1 MIESHNHPRF
11 VAGRDRLAMVIKQLL
26 AKNGLT
32 HSQLHDFYTWCEPE
46 TPTWL
51 ANSQIST
58 LRNSKL
64 PKPGPQILDAIGMIN
79 LRLAQLAGDDSPMVR
94 DLPERPLLPAALRHL
109 TENAWFMQNPHTGL
123 PMDSGDIF
131 RLYSGRLQMEGAEWE
146 EPAKPFSDD
155 DAAQLSG
162 RFAVWAQRWMVSQGM
177 IPLEARERFLSAYP
191 LKDAKRRDRCWD
203 VALGRVQWTG
213 KQLSDERD
221 ALRFLIGQHERG
233 SALNVREFDRWA
245 SGQPV

>member
-11 VAGRDRLAMVIKQLL
+11 VAGRDRLAMVIKQFLT
-26 AKNGLT
+26 KNSLT
-32 HSQLHDFYTWCEPE
+32 HSQLHDFYVWAEPE

-64 PKPGPQILDAIGMIN
+64 PKPGPQIFDAIGMIN

-94 DLPERPLLPAALRHL
+94 DLPERPPLPAQLRHL
-109 TENAWFMQNPHTGL
+109 IDNAWFMRNPHNGL
-123 PMDSGDIF
+123 AMDSGDFF
-131 RLYSGRLQMEGAEWE
+131 RLYCGRLEMEGTEWE
-146 EPAKPFSDD
+146 EPTKPFSDD
-155 DAAQLSG
+155 DAIQLSK
-162 RFAVWAQRWMVSQGM
+162 RFAVWAQRWMVSKEM
-177 IPLEARERFLSAYP
+177 IPLEAREVFLAAYP
-191 LKDAKRRDRCWD
+191 LKDKKRQDRCWD

-213 KQLSDERD
+213 KQLSEERD

-233 SALNVREFDRWA
+233 STLNVRELDRWA
-245 SGQPV
+245 SGQSV